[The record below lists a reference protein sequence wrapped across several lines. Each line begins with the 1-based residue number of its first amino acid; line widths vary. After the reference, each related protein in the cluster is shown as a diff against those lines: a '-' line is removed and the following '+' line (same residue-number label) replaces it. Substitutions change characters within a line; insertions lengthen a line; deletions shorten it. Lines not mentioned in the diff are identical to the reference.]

1 MCMNLLHKKGQSF
14 LEFAIV
20 LLIAIP
26 FVFGAYFICILCY
39 DYMTIASLARESARE
54 LSVQTT
60 STMSTARDAII
71 TRKAN
76 GNTLLG
82 SYYAWNPTKG
92 ISQGTA
98 DAFMYTYYPNSSGT
112 STSSAGTTGTTTST
126 TGDVY
131 VTVTMTATKTQG
143 GLNDIFSILPDT
155 IKATSTMYWE
165 GSTSSSQ

>member
-1 MCMNLLHKKGQSF
+1 MYMNLLHKKGQSF
-14 LEFAIV
+14 LEFGIV

-26 FVFGAYFICILCY
+26 FVFGTYFVFILCY
-39 DYMTIASLARESARE
+39 DYMTVASLARESVRE

-76 GNTLLG
+76 GKTLLG
-82 SYYAWNPTKG
+82 SYYVWNPTKG
-92 ISQGTA
+92 IANNTP
-98 DAFMYTYYPNSSGT
+98 DAFLYDYDSG
-112 STSSAGTTGTTTST
+112 ST
-126 TGDVY
+126 TGDMY
-131 VTVTMTATKTQG
+131 VTVTMTATKAQG
-143 GLNDIFSILPDT
+143 GLNDIFSILPNT